1 MSMYTLTGK
10 VINVY
15 DRERQ
20 NDKGEKETAH
30 KVQVMG
36 EMPVPGGD
44 THYQLIDL
52 TCESQAD
59 FRPFLGK
66 TIRVALGVFA
76 PSRGQIIHF
85 IPKGAKPEEVV
96 A

>member
-20 NDKGEKETAH
+20 NDKGEKEVSH
-30 KVQVMG
+30 KVQVLG
-36 EMPVPGGD
+36 DMPVPGGD
-44 THYQLIDL
+44 SRFEMVDL

-76 PSRGQIIHF
+76 PGRGQIIHF
-85 IPKGAKPEEVV
+85 IPKGSKPEEVQ